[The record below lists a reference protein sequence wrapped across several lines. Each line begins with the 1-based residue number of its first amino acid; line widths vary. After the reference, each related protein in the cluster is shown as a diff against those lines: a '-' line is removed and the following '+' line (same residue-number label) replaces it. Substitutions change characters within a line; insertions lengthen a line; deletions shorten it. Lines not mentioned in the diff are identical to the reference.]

1 MYILN
6 YYFVEN
12 KIKIRKYELNEHNQK
27 WYNERAQN
35 SQISIKV
42 SELNAIVDDAI
53 VIQFNTFAKN

>member
-12 KIKIRKYELNEHNQK
+12 KIKIRKYKLNEHNQK
-27 WYNERAQN
+27 WYNGRAQN

-42 SELNAIVDDAI
+42 SELNVIVDDAI
-53 VIQFNTFAKN
+53 VIQFNTFAKD